1 MWHIARPE
9 THQHALCCQP
19 SNGMAESFLDIFKR
33 DCVSHMDLCDAPTV
47 LAQSPHSFEY
57 FNEI

>member
-1 MWHIARPE
+1 MWQIAKPE
-9 THQHALCCQP
+9 TDQHALCCQP
-19 SNGMAESFLDIFKR
+19 SNRMAESFVDIFKR
-33 DCVSHMDLCDAPTV
+33 DCVSHVDLRDAPMA